1 MFDVEKYYEI
11 SHSGDIVPEKVNGE
25 MLDYIKTFA
34 HVVLWGASFLGAAL
48 GKYLLENG
56 VTIENYWDLRKDEL
70 EQVNGVNVILPFST
84 EDKENTLVIFCI
96 GNNVI
101 RGSLLNELCQ
111 KGYMHVLRG
120 DYLYEGTVCPFNFLT
135 GIDSR
140 ICQGSMCCRAMFC
153 KRVENIVRGRHPA
166 ENELSLYHVVII
178 VNQKCS
184 LGCKCCTSYMNEYP
198 KEDRINIP
206 YERIA
211 KDIDEFFDAVD
222 SVGSVSVMGGEPFL
236 HPDISKIIKKLLTKD
251 NIGLISI
258 ATTGTC
264 EITDEQLDGLTDSR
278 ITVGFSNYGDSLA
291 ERILNKMYRSIEK
304 MKQAGISYTVG
315 VPMPQWLVPSTLYCL
330 GDSVEEMT
338 RKKQMCSMPP
348 RCIVIKDGKLH
359 PCDFGAAVYGLKIAD
374 YKTDYVCMDEFEEPS
389 ELKEEIR
396 RYINQPYY
404 QVCGHCHIGGMGITA
419 KAAEQG
425 YMDFKKPLFHE

>member
-140 ICQGSMCCRAMFC
+140 ICQGSMCCRGLFC
-153 KRVENIVRGRHPA
+153 QRIKNSE
-166 ENELSLYHVVII
+166 
-178 VNQKCS
+178 QK
-184 LGCKCCTSYMNEYP
+184 
-198 KEDRINIP
+198 
-206 YERIA
+206 
-211 KDIDEFFDAVD
+211 
-222 SVGSVSVMGGEPFL
+222 
-236 HPDISKIIKKLLTKD
+236 
-251 NIGLISI
+251 
-258 ATTGTC
+258 
-264 EITDEQLDGLTDSR
+264 
-278 ITVGFSNYGDSLA
+278 
-291 ERILNKMYRSIEK
+291 
-304 MKQAGISYTVG
+304 
-315 VPMPQWLVPSTLYCL
+315 
-330 GDSVEEMT
+330 
-338 RKKQMCSMPP
+338 
-348 RCIVIKDGKLH
+348 
-359 PCDFGAAVYGLKIAD
+359 
-374 YKTDYVCMDEFEEPS
+374 
-389 ELKEEIR
+389 
-396 RYINQPYY
+396 
-404 QVCGHCHIGGMGITA
+404 
-419 KAAEQG
+419 
-425 YMDFKKPLFHE
+425 